1 MIPTPEVN
9 GRVPPVVMLPAR
21 GSKIPLVFDSPHS
34 GSHYPESFE
43 TLVSLDRMRRT
54 EDAFVDE
61 LFAAAPDYGAP
72 LIAATFPR
80 IFVDPNRAP
89 EDFEPREVQ
98 GAFAV
103 SLQPSKKAAVGKGI
117 VWTRLHGL
125 DYLYADPLT
134 ATEVMR
140 RIDTYWR
147 PYHLAVASALDEAFD
162 EFGRVYHVNCHS
174 MRARGNPMD
183 EDGESDRPDF
193 VISDGDGGTSDTHF
207 TKFVSDHLL
216 GKGFTAPCND
226 PYKGADLVR
235 RYSDPERGR
244 HSIQIEINR
253 KLYMNEERVEKAATF
268 QNVKDVLTDLIR
280 TIADYVRDD
289 AG

>member
-34 GSHYPESFE
+34 GSHYPESFK
-43 TLVSLDRMRRT
+43 TLVSLDRMRRA

-61 LFAAAPDYGAP
+61 LFAAAPDHGAP

-80 IFVDPNRAP
+80 LFVDPNRAP
-89 EDFEPREVQ
+89 EDFEPSEVQ

-103 SLQPSKKAAVGKGI
+103 PLQPSKKAAVGKGI

-125 DYLYADPLT
+125 ASLYEAPLT

-140 RIDTYWR
+140 RIDAYWR
-147 PYHLAVASALDEAFD
+147 PYHVAVASALDEAFD
-162 EFGRVYHVNCHS
+162 EFGCVYHVNCHS

-193 VISDGDGGTSDTHF
+193 VISDGDGGTSDPHF
-207 TKFVSDHLL
+207 TKFVSDHLRDE
-216 GKGFTAPCND
+216 GFTAPCND

-235 RYSDPERGR
+235 RYSDPARGR

-268 QNVKDVLTDLIR
+268 PAVKDVLTDLIR

>member
-34 GSHYPESFE
+34 GSHYPESFK
-43 TLVSLDRMRRT
+43 TLVSLDRMRRA

-61 LFAAAPDYGAP
+61 LFAAAPDHGAP

-80 IFVDPNRAP
+80 LFVDPNRAP
-89 EDFEPREVQ
+89 EDFEPGEVQ

-103 SLQPSKKAAVGKGI
+103 PLQPSKKAAVGKGI

-125 DYLYADPLT
+125 ASLYEAPLT

-140 RIDTYWR
+140 RIDAYWR
-147 PYHLAVASALDEAFD
+147 PYHVAVASALDEAFD

-193 VISDGDGGTSDTHF
+193 VISDGDGGTSDPHF
-207 TKFVSDHLL
+207 TKFVSDHLRDE
-216 GKGFTAPCND
+216 GFTAPCND

-235 RYSDPERGR
+235 RYSDPARGR

-268 QNVKDVLTDLIR
+268 PAVKDVLTDLIR

>member
-9 GRVPPVVMLPAR
+9 GCVPPVVMLPAR

-80 IFVDPNRAP
+80 LFVDPNRAP
-89 EDFEPREVQ
+89 EDFEPSEVQ

>member
-21 GSKIPLVFDSPHS
+21 GSRIPLVFDSPHS
-34 GSHYPESFE
+34 GSHYPESFK
-43 TLVSLDRMRRT
+43 TLVSLDRMRRA

-61 LFAAAPDYGAP
+61 LFAAAPDHGAP

-80 IFVDPNRAP
+80 LFVDPNRAP
-89 EDFEPREVQ
+89 EDFEPSEVQ

-103 SLQPSKKAAVGKGI
+103 PLQPSKKAAVGKGI

-125 DYLYADPLT
+125 ASLYEAPLT

-140 RIDTYWR
+140 RIDVYWR
-147 PYHLAVASALDEAFD
+147 PYHVAVASALDEAFD

-193 VISDGDGGTSDTHF
+193 VISDGDGGTSDPHF
-207 TKFVSDHLL
+207 TKFVSDHLRDE
-216 GKGFTAPCND
+216 GFTAPCND

-235 RYSDPERGR
+235 RYSDPARGR

-268 QNVKDVLTDLIR
+268 PAVKDVLTDLIR

>member
-34 GSHYPESFE
+34 GSHYPESFK
-43 TLVSLDRMRRT
+43 TLVSLDRMRRA

-61 LFAAAPDYGAP
+61 LFAAAPDHGAP

-80 IFVDPNRAP
+80 LFVDPNRAP
-89 EDFEPREVQ
+89 EDFEPSEVQ

-103 SLQPSKKAAVGKGI
+103 PLQPSKKAAVGKGI

-125 DYLYADPLT
+125 ASLYEAPLT

-140 RIDTYWR
+140 RIDAYWR
-147 PYHLAVASALDEAFD
+147 PYHVAVASALDEAFD

-193 VISDGDGGTSDTHF
+193 VISDGDGGTSDPHF
-207 TKFVSDHLL
+207 TKFVSDHLRDE
-216 GKGFTAPCND
+216 GFTAPCND

-235 RYSDPERGR
+235 RYSDPARGR

-268 QNVKDVLTDLIR
+268 PAIKDVLTDLIR

>member
-61 LFAAAPDYGAP
+61 LFAAAPDHGAP

-80 IFVDPNRAP
+80 LFVDPNRAP
-89 EDFEPREVQ
+89 EDFEPSEVQ

-207 TKFVSDHLL
+207 TKFVSDHSL

>member
-34 GSHYPESFE
+34 GSHYPESFK
-43 TLVSLDRMRRT
+43 TLVSLDRMRRA

-61 LFAAAPDYGAP
+61 LFAAAPDHGAP

-80 IFVDPNRAP
+80 LFVDPNRAP
-89 EDFEPREVQ
+89 EDFEPSEVQ

-103 SLQPSKKAAVGKGI
+103 PLQPSKKAAVGKGI

-125 DYLYADPLT
+125 ASLYEAPLT

-140 RIDTYWR
+140 RIDAYWR
-147 PYHLAVASALDEAFD
+147 PYHVAVASALDEAFD

-193 VISDGDGGTSDTHF
+193 VISDGDGGTSDPHF
-207 TKFVSDHLL
+207 TKFVSDHLRDE
-216 GKGFTAPCND
+216 GFTAPCND

-235 RYSDPERGR
+235 RYSDPARGR

-268 QNVKDVLTDLIR
+268 PAVKDVLTDLIR

>member
-34 GSHYPESFE
+34 GSHYPESFK
-43 TLVSLDRMRRT
+43 TLVSLDRMRRA

-61 LFAAAPDYGAP
+61 LFAAAPDHGAP

-80 IFVDPNRAP
+80 LFVDPNRAP
-89 EDFEPREVQ
+89 EDFEPSEVQ

-103 SLQPSKKAAVGKGI
+103 PLQPSKKAAVGKGI

-125 DYLYADPLT
+125 ASLYEAPLT

-140 RIDTYWR
+140 RIDAYWR
-147 PYHLAVASALDEAFD
+147 PYHVAVASALDEAFD

-193 VISDGDGGTSDTHF
+193 VISDVDGGTSDPHF
-207 TKFVSDHLL
+207 TKFVSDHLRDE
-216 GKGFTAPCND
+216 GFTAPCND

-235 RYSDPERGR
+235 RYSDPARGR

-268 QNVKDVLTDLIR
+268 PAIKDVLTDLIR

>member
-34 GSHYPESFE
+34 GSHYPESFK
-43 TLVSLDRMRRT
+43 TLVSLDRMRRA

-61 LFAAAPDYGAP
+61 LFAAAPDHGAP

-80 IFVDPNRAP
+80 LFVDPNRAP
-89 EDFEPREVQ
+89 EDFEPSEVQ

-103 SLQPSKKAAVGKGI
+103 PLQPSKKAAVGKGI

-125 DYLYADPLT
+125 ASLYEDPLT

-140 RIDTYWR
+140 RIDAYWR
-147 PYHLAVASALDEAFD
+147 PYHVAVASALDEAFD

-193 VISDGDGGTSDTHF
+193 VISDGDGGTSDPHF
-207 TKFVSDHLL
+207 TKFVSDHLRDE
-216 GKGFTAPCND
+216 GFTAPCND

-235 RYSDPERGR
+235 RYSDPARGR

-268 QNVKDVLTDLIR
+268 PAVKDVLTDLIR

>member
-34 GSHYPESFE
+34 GSHYPESFK
-43 TLVSLDRMRRT
+43 TLVSLDRMRRA

-61 LFAAAPDYGAP
+61 LFAAAPDHGAP

-80 IFVDPNRAP
+80 LFVDPNRAP
-89 EDFEPREVQ
+89 EDFEPSEVQ

-103 SLQPSKKAAVGKGI
+103 PLQPSKKAAVGKGI

-125 DYLYADPLT
+125 ASLYEAPLT

-140 RIDTYWR
+140 RIDVYWR
-147 PYHLAVASALDEAFD
+147 PYHVAVASALDEAFD

-193 VISDGDGGTSDTHF
+193 VISDGDGGTSDPHF
-207 TKFVSDHLL
+207 TKFVSDHLRDE
-216 GKGFTAPCND
+216 GFTAPCND

-235 RYSDPERGR
+235 RYSDPARGR

-268 QNVKDVLTDLIR
+268 PAIKDVLTDLIR

>member
-1 MIPTPEVN
+1 M
-9 GRVPPVVMLPAR
+9 
-21 GSKIPLVFDSPHS
+21 
-34 GSHYPESFE
+34 
-43 TLVSLDRMRRT
+43 
-54 EDAFVDE
+54 
-61 LFAAAPDYGAP
+61 
-72 LIAATFPR
+72 IAATFPR
-80 IFVDPNRAP
+80 LFVDPNRAP
-89 EDFEPREVQ
+89 EDFEPSEVQ

-103 SLQPSKKAAVGKGI
+103 PLQPSKKAAVGKGI

-125 DYLYADPLT
+125 ASLYEAPLT

-140 RIDTYWR
+140 RIDAYWR
-147 PYHLAVASALDEAFD
+147 PYHVAVASALDEAFD

-193 VISDGDGGTSDTHF
+193 VISDGDGGTSDPHF
-207 TKFVSDHLL
+207 TKFVSDHLRDE
-216 GKGFTAPCND
+216 GFTAPCND

-235 RYSDPERGR
+235 RYSDPARGR

-268 QNVKDVLTDLIR
+268 PAIKDVLTDLIR

>member
-1 MIPTPEVN
+1 MIPTPKVN

-21 GSKIPLVFDSPHS
+21 SSKIPLVFDSPHS
-34 GSHYPESFE
+34 GSHYPESFN
-43 TLVSLDRMRRT
+43 TLVPLVRMRRA

-61 LFAAAPDYGAP
+61 LFAAAPDHGAS
-72 LIAATFPR
+72 LIIATFPR
-80 IFVDPNRAP
+80 LLVDANRAP
-89 EDFEPREVQ
+89 EDFEPSEVQ

-103 SLQPSKKAAVGKGI
+103 PLQPSKKAAVGKGI

-125 DYLYADPLT
+125 ASLYEDPLT

-140 RIDTYWR
+140 RIDAYWR
-147 PYHLAVASALDEAFD
+147 PYHVAVASALDEAFD

-193 VISDGDGGTSDTHF
+193 VISDGDGGTSDPNF
-207 TKFVSDHLL
+207 TKFVSDYLRDE
-216 GKGFTAPCND
+216 GFTAPCND

-235 RYSDPERGR
+235 RYSDPARGR

-268 QNVKDVLTDLIR
+268 PAVKDVLTDLIR